1 MITQRARWLGALVT
15 VLAIMTW
22 TTIAAGHATAASRT
36 LPPLQR
42 HLRVS
47 LQGFAMSPRVLNAR
61 VGDTITWT
69 NRDIVPH
76 TVTGDKR
83 QWDSGLLNAGA
94 AWSHVVTRGD
104 AGGYICKFHPGMTA
118 VLRVTEISPT
128 RRPKAL

>member
-1 MITQRARWLGALVT
+1 MITQRARWFGALVT
-15 VLAIMTW
+15 VPAIITL
-22 TTIAAGHATAASRT
+22 TTIAAGHETVASRT
-36 LPPLQR
+36 LPPSQR
-42 HLRVS
+42 HLRVL
-47 LQGFAMSPRVLNAR
+47 LQGFEMSPRVLDAR

-76 TVTGDKR
+76 TVTGTKGR
-83 QWDSGLLNAGA
+83 WDSGLLNAGA

-118 VLRVTEISPT
+118 VLRVTDISPT